1 MANSSHGGG
10 AATSSSF
17 ALGGARQKKSGGRSG
32 IRAVTESR
40 QLQAAALSRA
50 LNSLQET
57 GLSKGEPF
65 CVQMCQARC

>member
-1 MANSSHGGG
+1 M
-10 AATSSSF
+10 
-17 ALGGARQKKSGGRSG
+17 GGARQKKSGGRSG

-57 GLSKGEPF
+57 GLSKGEQF
-65 CVQMCQARC
+65 GVQKCLARC